1 LACASRLTGEVSA
14 EPNEDTVPL
23 PLAGSSAGFEI
34 CRMDPI
40 EAIEELARRVEGLLT
55 TAREAGQRV
64 EAAQAEAT
72 QWKDKVKTLEARIV
86 ELEAQAKAREERMQ
100 AAADRVKTLLDKLPE
115 AI

>member
-1 LACASRLTGEVSA
+1 MASATELTEEVKPK
-14 EPNEDTVPL
+14 PNEDTAPL

-55 TAREAGQRV
+55 TAHEANQRV
-64 EAAQAEAT
+64 EAAQAETA
-72 QWKDKVKTLEARIV
+72 QWKDKAKNLDARIA
-86 ELEAQAKAREERMQ
+86 ELEIQAKAREERMQ